1 MRMTEKDHVKV
12 GPPVDER
19 IDDGRKHDHGTAG
32 PAPTGKRP
40 YEHGEDVSSRMEFL
54 KGNPF
59 EVHSKNVEA
68 PAQKKPVGNQSA
80 QTK

>member
-1 MRMTEKDHVKV
+1 MTEKDHVKV

-19 IDDGRKHDHGTAG
+19 IDDGRKHDHGTTG
-32 PAPTGKRP
+32 PSPQGGERGV
-40 YEHGEDVSSRMEFL
+40 HGQEVQSRMDFL